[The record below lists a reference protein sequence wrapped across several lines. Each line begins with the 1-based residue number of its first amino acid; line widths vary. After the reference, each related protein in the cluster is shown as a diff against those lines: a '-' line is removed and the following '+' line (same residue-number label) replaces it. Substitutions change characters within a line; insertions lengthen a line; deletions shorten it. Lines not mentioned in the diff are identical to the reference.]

1 MKRIRGVGRSRFR
14 GGRLASEDTVRDAR
28 SAWTPDWAR
37 RYWEQRAQRFARIE
51 DGLPAVCSFGMPR
64 FYNAYIQ
71 ATQRRALAPFLHVGT
86 EDRVLDVGS
95 GVGRWSLQM
104 AASGADVTGVDL
116 SQSMV
121 AEASRRAAARGL
133 SSRCRFLERDLAEL
147 ELAETFSRIVVVTV
161 LQHIL
166 DEGRLGEAIAR
177 LARHLR
183 PGGQLVALEAAPTR
197 LETSCDTGVFQARS
211 EHDYRARFAEAGL
224 ALRALCGVDP
234 APWKTRFLPHYA
246 GMARWLRVPALAA
259 IAAVSTPFDLIASPY
274 LASWSWHKVFVLE
287 LDGLCSPSARCANP
301 PDGLRSPSARCA
313 KLAGAGES

>member
-177 LARHLR
+177 LQHPGIVQVYEVGTFNGCPFFALEYVAVRFNFRGIGRSQGEFDHGTGELSDAAAALDHVGRHR
-183 PGGQLVALEAAPTR
+183 PGRTR
-197 LETSCDTGVFQARS
+197 KADERPRLGNVEIA
-211 EHDYRARFAEAGL
+211 EHREAGGD
-224 ALRALCGVDP
+224 A
-234 APWKTRFLPHYA
+234 A
-246 GMARWLRVPALAA
+246 GCRV
-259 IAAVSTPFDLIASPY
+259 
-274 LASWSWHKVFVLE
+274 
-287 LDGLCSPSARCANP
+287 
-301 PDGLRSPSARCA
+301 
-313 KLAGAGES
+313 GEH